1 MVRLGVP
8 GWGDGFGGAGIG
20 QWGGRGG
27 GVSGLGPLTA
37 ELLLEEFEELRPAQG
52 VHEELAEVEA
62 PALHAQLRGGRH
74 PAGDTGVGAGS
85 EQPWP
90 PARPRR
96 ARGWRSLR
104 GRLRGGVHGPVGG
117 VVRDPGVAG
126 QAAGHDGVVRHV
138 LLVELDVPARS
149 SGWRWPGPPAHRCHR
164 RQPPRGRGRVTAGGG
179 MCLGSAMTTGFSSA
193 PRRG

>member
-1 MVRLGVP
+1 MNWAVLG
-8 GWGDGFGGAGIG
+8 GGGGQAGEAGGAGMG
-20 QWGGRGG
+20 CWLWGCWHRAVGRAAGG
-27 GVSGLGPLTA
+27 WGVSGLGPLTA

-85 EQPWP
+85 EQPWL
-90 PARPRR
+90 PARP
-96 ARGWRSLR
+96 LR

-149 SGWRWPGPPAHRCHR
+149 SGRRWPGPPAHRCR
-164 RQPPRGRGRVTAGGG
+164 RPQPPRGRGRVTGGG
-179 MCLGSAMTTGFSSA
+179 CAWAL
-193 PRRG
+193 R